1 MTRTHTVAPT
11 GAIPARPSPAA
22 RPPTADVWQLTAAA
36 RPWLAGAVSV
46 GLGQAVLLVA
56 QAQILAGLLAGA
68 LYHGLTGPAVAWDC
82 LRVACLA
89 LGQGSLGW
97 AWEACTEAAA
107 RRARAVTRQRALASS
122 IRTTRAA
129 RVGADGDGEAP
140 GLGGV
145 TTLLASGVDDL
156 DPFVARV
163 LPRTALA
170 LAVPALLLAW
180 IAHLDLV
187 SAGLAAVTLAVAP
200 ALAVL
205 AGADTAAAVRS
216 RLAALQRLGDRFD
229 ALIAGLPLLRAFGRA
244 RDQERAVAASGEA
257 VRAATLA
264 TLRVAL
270 LAGMVLDILA
280 AVGTALVA
288 VPLGLRLDAGHR
300 ILPQALAVLMLVP
313 EVFLPARRLI
323 ADFHAGAGGRAVLA
337 KLGCLTAADRPRA
350 AGPVP
355 RQQHT
360 GPAGVVLE
368 RVCLSATGRSQPLL
382 DDVDLRV
389 SPGERVCVV
398 GESGAGKSSLLRV
411 AAGLI
416 SPSAGRCFLDGL
428 CAAALPRPALGWV
441 PQHPAVLPATVLD
454 NITLG
459 RPAASERTALAA
471 LEMAGLGAWLRS
483 LPRGVRTPLSG
494 LDAQLSLGERRR
506 LAVARSLA
514 GPPPWLWLLDE
525 PTAGLDPLSAVRL
538 VAELSRVTDGVTV
551 IIATHDPSAMVLGQR
566 TVELRDG
573 RITGA
578 TDASAAPVRTR

>member
-1 MTRTHTVAPT
+1 
-11 GAIPARPSPAA
+11 
-22 RPPTADVWQLTAAA
+22 
-36 RPWLAGAVSV
+36 
-46 GLGQAVLLVA
+46 
-56 QAQILAGLLAGA
+56 
-68 LYHGLTGPAVAWDC
+68 
-82 LRVACLA
+82 
-89 LGQGSLGW
+89 
-97 AWEACTEAAA
+97 
-107 RRARAVTRQRALASS
+107 
-122 IRTTRAA
+122 
-129 RVGADGDGEAP
+129 
-140 GLGGV
+140 
-145 TTLLASGVDDL
+145 LLASGVDDL

-180 IAHLDLV
+180 IADLDLV

-200 ALAVL
+200 VLAAL

-244 RDQERAVAASGEA
+244 RDHERAVAASGEA

-313 EVFLPARRLI
+313 EVFLPARRLT

-350 AGPVP
+350 AGAVP

-360 GPAGVVLE
+360 GPAGLVFE
-368 RVCLSATGRSQPLL
+368 RVYLSATGRSQPLL
-382 DDVDLRV
+382 DGVDLRV
-389 SPGERVCVV
+389 WPGERVCVT

-411 AAGLI
+411 AAGI
-416 SPSAGRCFLDGL
+416 VSPSAGRCFLDGL
-428 CAAALPRPALGWV
+428 CVPALPRPALGWV

-459 RPAASERTALAA
+459 RPGASERSALAA
-471 LEMAGLGAWLRS
+471 LERAGLGAWLRS

-538 VAELSRVTDGVTV
+538 VAELSRVTDGVTA

-573 RITGA
+573 RIAGA
-578 TDASAAPVRTR
+578 TDASAAPVRAR